1 MKFNLDF
8 GFHFN
13 NHFSVTFTKNNTFLR
28 WKENPKDNF
37 PQIRH
42 FDNMDRVKVNFVRL
56 VDQLNLESRLQ
67 RDFSKGL

>member
-13 NHFSVTFTKNNTFLR
+13 NHFSVSFMKNNVVLR
-28 WKENPKDNF
+28 WKEKVPDNF

-42 FDNMDRVKVNFVRL
+42 FGNMDRIRVNFVRL
-56 VDQLNLESRLQ
+56 FPQLNLESRLQ
-67 RDFSKGL
+67 RDFKEL

>member
-13 NHFSVTFTKNNTFLR
+13 NHFSVSFTKNNTFLR
-28 WKENPKDNF
+28 WKEKIPDNF

-42 FDNMDRVKVNFVRL
+42 FDNVAKAKANFVRM
-56 VDQLNLESRLQ
+56 VNYINLESRLQ
-67 RDFSKGL
+67 RDFDEII